1 MTANQS
7 IAGVVVFEADNAPK
21 RIAARYYEPS
31 NHILSKREAQ
41 IAFEKDLISKAVK
54 SCTSLAGLGS
64 SDAGAS
70 GKKIVDK
77 LKDTKQG
84 GGGGGAGGEG
94 TPTITSH
101 NEIVLV
107 ENYFVILRLTNDVLI
122 AVVARDSQ
130 NDLLV
135 SEYVNTFNTC
145 LAQVCGGKISKKKCF
160 DRLDQLFLIIDES
173 IENGVVF
180 EYDANTIISRINMVA
195 ENVGADGSADG
206 IGPNNGNPSMT
217 ASHAVRQGIA
227 AIRSGDT
234 DSLRSVFAG
243 AAQSFSSFLGR

>member
-1 MTANQS
+1 MTANQA
-7 IAGVVVFEADNAPK
+7 IAGVVIFEADTAPK
-21 RIAARYYEPS
+21 RIAARYYE
-31 NHILSKREAQ
+31 NGQVLSKRDAQ
-41 IAFEKDLISKAVK
+41 VAFEKDLISKAIK
-54 SCTSLAGLGS
+54 SCSSLASAGVGS
-64 SDAGAS
+64 TEAPKKSAEKTKESKNATAEGAS
-70 GKKIVDK
+70 ISSP
-77 LKDTKQG
+77 
-84 GGGGGAGGEG
+84 E
-94 TPTITSH
+94 H
-101 NEIVLV
+101 NEVVLV
-107 ENYFVILRLTNDVLI
+107 DNYIVILRLANDVLI

-135 SEYVNTFNTC
+135 SEYVNTLHSC
-145 LAQVCGGKISKKKCF
+145 LSQVCGGKISKKKCF

-180 EYDANTIISRINMVA
+180 EYDANAIISRVNMVS
-195 ENVGADGSADG
+195 ETVEGSVEGSDGSG
-206 IGPNNGNPSMT
+206 NGQGAGRQLT